1 MTQNVTGN
9 VTETY
14 GSNQTTKVS
23 GNVDI
28 DGARI
33 DLN

>member
-14 GSNQTTKVS
+14 SGNQTTQVS